1 MDGFQPATSAPSRS
15 TGRRALSPDQ
25 AARIA
30 WDKAMQRFQ
39 RSLAG
44 IKTAMDAHAVVE
56 QEMFAAR
63 RMLDELPYPA
73 CLTVVTEVEVYIKD
87 GVQPPLH
94 RKSSQETR
102 LMTQA
107 DISAYAGEDEAL
119 YARMCDVLRDYC
131 RHRGVLAGAC
141 QKAEA
146 ISDAKNT
153 LSAHAISH
161 SDAQQLRLL
170 RTPAPT
176 FKELCWKIE
185 TLHRA
190 DCNDDTERDGW
201 AYVLEELAVLSGK
214 AGDATLN

>member
-1 MDGFQPATSAPSRS
+1 MDGFQSATTAQARSAGSRPSS
-15 TGRRALSPDQ
+15 TQ
-25 AARIA
+25 AKRVA

-39 RSLAG
+39 QSLAA
-44 IKTAMDAHAVVE
+44 IKTAMDAHAAVE
-56 QEMFAAR
+56 QDMFAAR
-63 RMLDELPYPA
+63 RAMEELPFSA
-73 CLTVVTEVEVYIKD
+73 CLTVITEVEVYIKD

-102 LMTQA
+102 LITQA
-107 DISAYAGEDEAL
+107 DIAAYAGEDEAL
-119 YARMCDVLRDYC
+119 YARMCEALRDYS
-131 RHRGVLAGAC
+131 RQRGVLAGAC
-141 QKAEA
+141 QSAEA

-153 LSAHAISH
+153 LSSAAISR

-201 AYVLEELAVLSGK
+201 AYVLEELAAFAARIEV
-214 AGDATLN
+214 AAT